1 MGEEEKKEG
10 GSFSKRGKKVEESEL
25 SESQKAHLEKMRKAD
40 E

>member
-1 MGEEEKKEG
+1 MNEAEKRDG
-10 GSFSKRGKKVEESEL
+10 GSVSKRGKKVEEPEL